1 MNGKTDIKRYVDIFA
16 ISGGVPD
23 NEISRQIKLVK
34 SRVSEIFDCNLLQI
48 YYKFTTYNTE

>member
-23 NEISRQIKLVK
+23 DEVIGQVMCSVHEASKP
-34 SRVSEIFDCNLLQI
+34 
-48 YYKFTTYNTE
+48 